1 MKSITSS
8 TIGEDSHSVSTA
20 HLAEVINL
28 SYQEG
33 FSRRF
38 NWDIFQESILERI
51 GSARTHKINFDE
63 MFHWNP
69 KHVDRSDNKKQLEV
83 IRHHYSTE
91 FGSSGN
97 VEELL
102 KDYSEDTVIY
112 EVIDDKPETFRG
124 KERVKEALEGMIGMA
139 NEQGATK
146 IDLEHVKINHNH
158 AQVIW
163 KAETAD
169 NKSIIGTDSFTFD
182 KDNHIAMQSTVAL
195 SRDDNDNDNDDSGKQ
210 HQSCPE

>member
-1 MKSITSS
+1 MKSITS

-20 HLAEVINL
+20 HIAEVINL

-38 NWDIFQESILERI
+38 DFWDVFQESILERI
-51 GSARTHKINFDE
+51 GSVRTKKIDFDE
-63 MFHWNP
+63 MFHWKP
-69 KHVDRSDNKKQLEV
+69 EHVDRSDNKKQLEV
-83 IRHHYSTE
+83 IHHHYSTE
-91 FGSSGN
+91 FGSAGN
-97 VEELL
+97 VDELL

-139 NEQGATK
+139 TEQGATK

-163 KAETAD
+163 KAETSEH
-169 NKSIIGTDSFTFD
+169 KCIVGTDSFTFD

-195 SRDDNDNDNDDSGKQ
+195 SRDNNDEDDDDSEKE